1 MDWFKNLK
9 IGSKLIVM
17 LLSVNILALIVV
29 LVVMFTRFSSMQT
42 DTAYRYAGEMSMNY
56 GNQIQAELEIAMD
69 AARTMAQTFASLKSS
84 GIADRRTLGVIL
96 EGVLKENPAFLGT
109 YTCWEPNALDGRDG
123 AYVNAPGHDRTGR
136 FIPYYNRGSGRIVL
150 ESLVDYE
157 VAGDGDYYQIPK
169 KTLSEAIIDPYLY
182 TIAGKET
189 LITSLVVPII
199 VGGKFLGIA
208 GIDIA
213 LSDIQN
219 VVAKIKPYETGVAA
233 VFSNNGTIVGHFDQS
248 RLGKQMRETERAM
261 SGEHTDILADA
272 IRKGERYNYTVYS
285 AEMGT
290 DIYIISS
297 PFNVGNTK
305 TPWSISVALPMDRV
319 LEEVNRMKIFSF
331 IMVIA
336 AASFLIFIIILIARS
351 ISRPLESAVKHAEAM
366 AELDLSK
373 DVPDEF
379 LNRKDE
385 IGILSNAFQVLSTTL
400 RETVVGIIKT
410 TQQVATAT
418 EQIGQDNENLSQRTS
433 EQASSLEEIAATI
446 EESNATT
453 KQNSDNAIEASK
465 LTNNTLKLAENGGV
479 IVEEAVKSIG
489 EINASSARIADIIS
503 MINEIAFQ
511 TNLLALN
518 AAVEAARAGDQGRG
532 FAVVAGEV
540 RNLAQRSGEAAKE
553 IGVLI
558 KDSVDKIGNGT
569 DLVNKSGEALRE
581 IIQAVK
587 QVNNLVSEM
596 AAASDEQRRG
606 IEQINTAVTEMD
618 NMTQQNAA
626 LVEETASASE
636 EMSSQ
641 AQELLSMVQ
650 RFNVGS
656 AIESITDYGKSS
668 AKRRAGMTGRSSIP
682 AADGEKAKAAP
693 VQRDVKKGLL
703 DDGGYEEF

>member
-1 MDWFKNLK
+1 MDWFRNLK

-29 LVVMFTRFSSMQT
+29 LVVMFSRFSSVQT

-56 GNQIQAELEIAMD
+56 GNQIQGQLEIGMD
-69 AARTMAQTFASLKSS
+69 AARTMAQTFASLKSR
-84 GIADRRTLGVIL
+84 GITDRRILGVIL

-123 AYVNAPGHDRTGR
+123 AYANTTGHDRTGR

-157 VAGDGDYYQIPK
+157 LAGDGDYYQIPK
-169 KTLSEAIIDPYLY
+169 KTLSEAIIDPYTY
-182 TIAGKET
+182 TIAGKDT

-199 VGGKFLGIA
+199 VEGKFLGIA

-219 VVAKIKPYETGVAA
+219 VVTKIKPYETGVAA
-233 VFSNNGTIVGHFDQS
+233 VFSNNGTIVGHYDQS
-248 RLGKQMRETERAM
+248 RLGKQMRETEREM
-261 SGEHTDILADA
+261 SGEHTDVLADT
-272 IRKGERYNYTVYS
+272 IRKGEGYNYTVFS

-297 PFNVGNTK
+297 PFNVGNAK
-305 TPWSISVALPMDRV
+305 TPWSISIALPMDRV

-331 IMVIA
+331 IMVITA
-336 AASFLIFIIILIARS
+336 ITFLVFIIIFIARS

-373 DVPDEF
+373 DVSDEF

-385 IGILSNAFQVLSTTL
+385 IGILSNAFQVLGTTL
-400 RETVVGIIKT
+400 RETIVGIIKT
-410 TQQVATAT
+410 SQQVATAT

-465 LTNNTLKLAENGGV
+465 LTQNTLVLAENGGV
-479 IVEEAVKSIG
+479 VVEEAVKSIG

-587 QVNNLVSEM
+587 QVNNIVSEM

-656 AIESITDYGKSS
+656 ALESITEYSKSGLN
-668 AKRRAGMTGRSSIP
+668 RRAGITGRSSS
-682 AADGEKAKAAP
+682 AADGRKIKAAP
-693 VQRDVKKGLL
+693 VQTDVRKELL